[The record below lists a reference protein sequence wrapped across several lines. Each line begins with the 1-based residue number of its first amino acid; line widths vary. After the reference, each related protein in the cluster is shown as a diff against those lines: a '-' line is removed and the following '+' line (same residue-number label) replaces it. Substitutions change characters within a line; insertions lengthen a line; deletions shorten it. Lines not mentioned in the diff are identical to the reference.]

1 MPPTRAATA
10 LAAHDGRCI
19 LPDLSSGSERSSGR
33 PDVGSVVARPL
44 AGRRILLIGIGFY
57 DYERA
62 IADTFRRLGADVH
75 VEDERPRALR
85 NGLAPLRRKFLPI
98 SAREHAR
105 HLERLFADAMRDGP
119 FSDILVI
126 KGELLDPDFI
136 TKLRA
141 ANPAAQLISY
151 QWDSL
156 ERFPELVQRQALFD
170 RVLTFDQADHAR
182 HPDFLLRPTFYRT
195 EIVEAAR
202 APASTPRVDFCFV
215 GWLHHDRLRQVEMLR
230 AQIRER
236 GLSSFFYL
244 FTGMRTALQLKLAG
258 KGEDVHWRPLP
269 FARYAE
275 QIAACRVII
284 DLPHPRQTGLT
295 MRALEA
301 VGTGKKMM
309 TTAKD
314 VVLYDFY
321 SPEQFD
327 IIDANAPRIDP
338 AFLAAPIPPLP
349 RAVVESYGLEAWAL
363 DILGETQPGPFLRDP
378 AARGG

>member
-1 MPPTRAATA
+1 MDAGAAA
-10 LAAHDGRCI
+10 
-19 LPDLSSGSERSSGR
+19 
-33 PDVGSVVARPL
+33 VAPL
-44 AGRRILLIGIGFY
+44 KGRRILLIGIGFY

-62 IADTFRRLGADVH
+62 IADTFRRLGANVH
-75 VEDERPRALR
+75 MEDERPLVLR
-85 NGLAPLRRKFLPI
+85 NRLAPLRRKFLPM
-98 SAREHAR
+98 SAREHASY
-105 HLERLFADAMRDGP
+105 LEQLFANAMRHGP

-126 KGELLDPDFI
+126 KGEFLPPDFI
-136 TKLRA
+136 AKLRA
-141 ANPAAQLISY
+141 ANPAARLISY

-170 RVLTFDQADHAR
+170 RVLTFDHADHAR
-182 HPDFLLRPTFYRT
+182 HTNFLLRPTFYRP

-202 APASTPRVDFCFV
+202 APASVPGTDFCFV

-230 AQIRER
+230 AQIREH

-244 FTGMRTALQLKLAG
+244 FTGMRTAFQLKLAG
-258 KGEDVHWRPLP
+258 KGRDVHWRPLP

-284 DLPHPRQTGLT
+284 DLPHPQQTGLT

-301 VGTGKKMM
+301 VGTGKKMI

-327 IIDANAPRIDP
+327 IIDAEAPRIDP
-338 AFLAAPIPPLP
+338 AFLAAPVPPIS
-349 RAVVESYGLEAWAL
+349 RKMVQSYGLEAWAL
-363 DILGETQPGPFLRDP
+363 DILGATQPRPFLRAP
-378 AARGG
+378 LATA